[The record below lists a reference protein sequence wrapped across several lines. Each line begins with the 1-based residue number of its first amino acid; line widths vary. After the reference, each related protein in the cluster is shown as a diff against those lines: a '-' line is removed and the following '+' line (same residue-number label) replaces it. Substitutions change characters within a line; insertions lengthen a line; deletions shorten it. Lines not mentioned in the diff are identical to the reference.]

1 MAFRPETAK
10 PLNELVDV
18 LLRGAHT
25 LSPGERELIATF
37 VSAQNDCRY
46 CQTIHGAI
54 AAHHLNGDED
64 LVRRVKHDFQH
75 DVMVHLARLSEGVI
89 RRPSTISV
97 GMRELIAAYTSYLNE
112 CAFCTQAHA
121 AAASELLGEEL
132 VWGALHDLERSA
144 LAEKERALL
153 RFVGKVTTGLPAVGA
168 ADVESLRAAGWDDE
182 AIYFAITTCALFN
195 FYNRWITASGVPEM
209 SADAHRQQGRMLAER
224 GYARD

>member
-1 MAFRPETAK
+1 MSVPAAK
-10 PLNELVDV
+10 TSTYLPGVEADPKPGVYRDLIQAARD
-18 LLRGAHT
+18 RGAEY
-25 LSPGERELIATF
+25 SKIW
-37 VSAQNDCRY
+37 
-46 CQTIHGAI
+46 
-54 AAHHLNGDED
+54 D
-64 LVRRVKHDFQH
+64 LFAFQH

-144 LAEKERALL
+144 LAERERALL

-195 FYNRWITASGVPEM
+195 FYNRWITATGVPEM
-209 SADAHRQQGRMLAER
+209 SAEMHRQQGKTIATK
-224 GYARD
+224 GYIRE